1 MNLGFYVKTQGAEGI
16 NGKIYHALNKGIEGG
31 DLDDASVFYD
41 NIEHNSTQ
49 MKFGMFN
56 STDIWFFT
64 GELIST
70 SLETTYHALKATN
83 KFNLSYLYNKDEVDV
98 LRLAGI
104 ANSVNVIS
112 DTEESGDYFY
122 RVTGVK
128 PKILKDF
135 SVKGFSEVL
144 KDE

>member
-1 MNLGFYVKTQGAEGI
+1 M
-16 NGKIYHALNKGIEGG
+16 
-31 DLDDASVFYD
+31 
-41 NIEHNSTQ
+41 
-49 MKFGMFN
+49 
-56 STDIWFFT
+56 
-64 GELIST
+64 
-70 SLETTYHALKATN
+70 
-83 KFNLSYLYNKDEVDV
+83 
-98 LRLAGI
+98 RLAGI